1 MTKKEMILFLEDLKK
16 VRDMLTPAQ
25 AAQVPNLFPKIKEG
39 KEIKKGERV
48 NVDGQVFKAREDI
61 KEPKKTTRN
70 TMASLALQSQSYILN
85 LSLGR
90 IKDHDRYSKS
100 N

>member
-61 KEPKKTTRN
+61 KEPKKDDPKHN
-70 TMASLALQSQSYILN
+70 GK
-85 LSLGR
+85 LGAPKPKLHPQPKPR
-90 IKDHDRYSKS
+90 EDKRP
-100 N
+100 